1 MLPSPP
7 GPGCPDHTAIGVA
20 VAARPC
26 CVRASCVGAGAMAA
40 VLNTTGGGPDAMV
53 VPPDIE
59 AQILRYYHAEKW
71 TAGTIAR
78 QLHVHHTVVRRVL
91 AQVGL
96 PRIGAAQRPSPID
109 AYLGIPT
116 KPPGY
121 TEVMP

>member
-20 VAARPC
+20 VAARHC
-26 CVRASCVGAGAMAA
+26 CVRAFCVGAGVIAA
-40 VLNTTGGGPDAMV
+40 VLDPTRWDADAMV

-78 QLHVHHTVVRRVL
+78 QLHVHHSVVRRVL
-91 AQVGL
+91 AQAGL
-96 PRIGAAQRPSPID
+96 PRIGAVQRPSPID
-109 AYLGIPT
+109 AYLPLIQHGAPLT
-116 KPPGY
+116 
-121 TEVMP
+121 